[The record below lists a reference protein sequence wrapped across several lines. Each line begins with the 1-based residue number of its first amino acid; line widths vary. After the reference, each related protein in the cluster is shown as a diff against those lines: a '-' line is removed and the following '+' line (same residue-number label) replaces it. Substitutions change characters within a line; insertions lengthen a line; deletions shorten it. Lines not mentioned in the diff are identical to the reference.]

1 MKWLL
6 VILNGA
12 LLLGPTGT
20 CGADWKYY
28 GQTQTASYF
37 CNVETMIRQGNIVKV
52 WVRAVYTEEG
62 RLDAERK
69 LGGKYSNLTDSI
81 ALEEIECK
89 KKRHRVLAL
98 IVHSMEGKVI
108 ISDFRELERDFTV
121 PEAILETFCKH

>member
-1 MKWLL
+1 MAAGYSKWGFAF
-6 VILNGA
+6 GA
-12 LLLGPTGT
+12 YGYMWGGLEVLWPDANRLLLLQ
-20 CGADWKYY
+20 CG
-28 GQTQTASYF
+28 
-37 CNVETMIRQGNIVKV
+37 NMIRQGNIVKV